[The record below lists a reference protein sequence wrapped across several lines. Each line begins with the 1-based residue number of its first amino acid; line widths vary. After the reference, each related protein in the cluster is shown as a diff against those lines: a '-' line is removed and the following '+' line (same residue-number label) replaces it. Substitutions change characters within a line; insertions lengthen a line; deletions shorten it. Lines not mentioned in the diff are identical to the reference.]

1 MNLWGTASLLVR
13 LGKGSDWHLGGRTC
27 VVRVGTSKMLISF
40 DVAPKGRMC
49 LLELRNH
56 TDTLLVLLD
65 CSWCLFFEFVSV
77 MKSLS
82 D

>member
-1 MNLWGTASLLVR
+1 M
-13 LGKGSDWHLGGRTC
+13 
-27 VVRVGTSKMLISF
+27 VRVGASKMLISF
-40 DVAPKGRMC
+40 DVALKGRMC
-49 LLELRNH
+49 LLELCNH

-65 CSWCLFFEFVSV
+65 CSWRLFFEFVSV